1 MKTNLKTPN
10 PIEVIV
16 TSVMPESVSEAI
28 VNLIDARGLLV
39 KNSTKTGEVIGTYS
53 DCMKAAFGDNWYLL
67 TGKEKAGVKS
77 ERGMFKAAMIEAG
90 QEKNVDVYWQ
100 RVKEASGY
108 VTAGNKVSA
117 TVSPD
122 DKNMMELKIIINRIF
137 KSEENGEMI
146 ASSEYKGA
154 LMDVFAALGGNVM
167 DLGK

>member
-1 MKTNLKTPN
+1 MENQIK
-10 PIEVIV
+10 I
-16 TSVMPESVSEAI
+16 TSVMSDAVSAAFI
-28 VNLIDARGLLV
+28 NLIDARGLLV
-39 KNSTKTGEVIGTYS
+39 KNSSKTGEVIESYS
-53 DCMKAAFGDNWYLL
+53 GCMCAAFGTTWYLL
-67 TGKEKAGVKS
+67 TGKAKAGVKS

-90 QEKNVDVYWQ
+90 QKKNVDVYWQ

-137 KSEENGEMI
+137 KSEENGDMI
-146 ASSEYKGA
+146 ASSDYKRP
-154 LMDVFAALGGNVM
+154 LMDIFEALGGNVM

>member
-1 MKTNLKTPN
+1 MENIT
-10 PIEVIV
+10 V
-16 TSVMPESVSEAI
+16 TSVMPETVSAALI
-28 VNLIDARGLLV
+28 NLIDARGSLV
-39 KNSTKTGEVIGTYS
+39 KTSSSTGEVIRVYAT
-53 DCMKAAFGDNWYLL
+53 CMIIAFGVKWYELV
-67 TGKEKAGVKS
+67 GKAKAGVKS

-90 QEKNVDVYWQ
+90 QDKNVDVYWQ

-146 ASSEYKGA
+146 ASSDYKRP
-154 LMDVFAALGGNVM
+154 LMDIFEALGGNVM

>member
-1 MKTNLKTPN
+1 MENQIK
-10 PIEVIV
+10 I
-16 TSVMPESVSEAI
+16 TSAMPDRVALALI
-28 VNLIDARGLLV
+28 NLIDARGLLV
-39 KNSTKTGEVIGTYS
+39 KNSSKTGEVITTYS
-53 DCMKAAFGDNWYLL
+53 ECLCAAFGDEWYLL
-67 TGKEKAGVKS
+67 TGKAKAGVKS

-90 QEKNVDVYWQ
+90 QDKNVDVYWQ

-137 KSEENGEMI
+137 KAEENGEMI
-146 ASSEYKGA
+146 ASSDYKRP
-154 LMDVFAALGGNVM
+154 LMDIFEALGGNVM